1 MREFINLDN
10 YEQSKQYNFQ
20 GRTHPEKSDKKKIDT
35 TFTLLGKVLRSNCVT
50 RQTNANFAVH
60 DDNERVQINSRYEPK
75 APTTMEFL
83 INTNYVSTTVRKTFE
98 RFCEWLHCS
107 HRRAFYGFL
116 AIVIRNTANVEVSFS
131 ILNIKDYAD

>member
-1 MREFINLDN
+1 IDL
-10 YEQSKQYNFQ
+10 
-20 GRTHPEKSDKKKIDT
+20 RTHPEKSDKKKIDT

-60 DDNERVQINSRYEPK
+60 DDNERVKINSCCVKIRFGDLKRILFPNYEPK

-98 RFCEWLHCS
+98 R
-107 HRRAFYGFL
+107 
-116 AIVIRNTANVEVSFS
+116 
-131 ILNIKDYAD
+131 